1 MVDRPQQADPHQRGL
16 CRPDPH
22 ALEPPRVE
30 PVAREVLERHAEL
43 RPEVRIGQRR
53 LNRVGF
59 QVPSQEF
66 DQLGARVLGLDAEI
80 GSLEPGKAADMMAID
95 LSDPKFQPLYDP
107 IAQIIHTTA
116 GTCVSHVWVAGKCL
130 LDDGQLN
137 TLDAD
142 RVVHAAR
149 EWRDRILA

>member
-1 MVDRPQQADPHQRGL
+1 LKLASGICATSALLNSGINVGLGTDGAASNNGLDLLLEARLASVLAKQQIGDAAALPASQ
-16 CRPDPH
+16 
-22 ALEPPRVE
+22 ALEM
-30 PVAREVLERHAEL
+30 ATL
-43 RPEVRIGQRR
+43 G
-53 LNRVGF
+53 
-59 QVPSQEF
+59 
-66 DQLGARVLGLDAEI
+66 GARVLGLDAEI

-130 LDDGQLN
+130 LDDGQFN